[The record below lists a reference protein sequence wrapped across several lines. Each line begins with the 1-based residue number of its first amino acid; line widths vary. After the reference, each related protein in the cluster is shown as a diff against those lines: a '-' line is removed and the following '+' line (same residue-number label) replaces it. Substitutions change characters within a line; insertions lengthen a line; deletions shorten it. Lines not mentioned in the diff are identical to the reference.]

1 MIRVHHTVDWT
12 SSASNT
18 GTWLG
23 GLTTCCLRAW
33 QLHGVWVMQH
43 STHRS
48 VLFLASSTPMILCA
62 LGPLQFAYWFWHY
75 NIIWPIDVCVNCEIH
90 GLVEMRS
97 IPQYQYF
104 ILGLMWTGGCLCSME
119 DLAERCN
126 FSCFLCKHTHRSSN
140 KAPISVGHACGLH
153 CSIFGGCVKTWP
165 YSLVEVLKD
174 MGLKQQLHSN
184 LNSHPQNRVC
194 QRTWLFCY
202 RATAVVWLLE
212 HWFAHGST
220 EVGRRG
226 MVQIN
231 WFPLKVVGGACGK
244 A

>member
-1 MIRVHHTVDWT
+1 
-12 SSASNT
+12 
-18 GTWLG
+18 
-23 GLTTCCLRAW
+23 
-33 QLHGVWVMQH
+33 
-43 STHRS
+43 
-48 VLFLASSTPMILCA
+48 
-62 LGPLQFAYWFWHY
+62 
-75 NIIWPIDVCVNCEIH
+75 
-90 GLVEMRS
+90 
-97 IPQYQYF
+97 
-104 ILGLMWTGGCLCSME
+104 MWTGGCLCSME

-140 KAPISVGHACGLH
+140 KAPISVGRACGLH

-231 WFPLKVVGGACGK
+231 WFPLKVVGAACGK
-244 A
+244 AAPTKHRAMFFENIKSKISCFHQAPWSYTAGRKIVNP

>member
-1 MIRVHHTVDWT
+1 
-12 SSASNT
+12 
-18 GTWLG
+18 
-23 GLTTCCLRAW
+23 
-33 QLHGVWVMQH
+33 
-43 STHRS
+43 
-48 VLFLASSTPMILCA
+48 MILCA

-75 NIIWPIDVCVNCEIH
+75 NIIWPIDVCVNCEIY
-90 GLVEMRS
+90 GLVGMKV
-97 IPQYQYF
+97 
-104 ILGLMWTGGCLCSME
+104 
-119 DLAERCN
+119 
-126 FSCFLCKHTHRSSN
+126 SCFLCKHTHQSSN

-184 LNSHPQNRVC
+184 LNSHAQNRVC

-231 WFPLKVVGGACGK
+231 WFPLKVVGAACGK